1 MKSRETFPCIKKCWL
16 QQILRKRKEKRSSRF
31 CGKEKRKV
39 DKKDE
44 KDWLRISFDWPFLI
58 HVAIC
63 VGLQQVKE
71 GKKRWLSDSHYY
83 SMSKQEKGELI
94 WVGERLM
101 ILHELFLFCLYCMF
115 CNFKNALRNL
125 CSSSKYK

>member
-16 QQILRKRKEKRSSRF
+16 QQILRKRKEKRN
-31 CGKEKRKV
+31 V

-44 KDWLRISFDWPFLI
+44 KDWLRTSFDWPFLI

-63 VGLQQVKE
+63 VGRQQVKE
-71 GKKRWLSDSHYY
+71 GRERWLSDSHYY

-94 WVGERLM
+94 WVGGRLM
-101 ILHELFLFCLYCMF
+101 ILHQLFLF
-115 CNFKNALRNL
+115 
-125 CSSSKYK
+125 